1 MFKYTRQSRKR
12 SSRACSARRADE
24 QSCAKLP
31 AYFKLRDRS
40 TPNAAAF
47 RLEVQMASKVSSAAI
62 VRLPS
67 ALLHITRHP
76 VLAVCVRSCGGKA

>member
-1 MFKYTRQSRKR
+1 MAGSV
-12 SSRACSARRADE
+12 RRADE
-24 QSCAKLP
+24 QSCAGLP
-31 AYFKLRDRS
+31 AYFNVRDRS
-40 TPNAAAF
+40 MPKAAA
-47 RLEVQMASKVSSAAI
+47 LQVAVQMVTNVSSSVI

>member
-1 MFKYTRQSRKR
+1 MFKSTRQSRKR

-31 AYFKLRDRS
+31 ACFKLRDRS